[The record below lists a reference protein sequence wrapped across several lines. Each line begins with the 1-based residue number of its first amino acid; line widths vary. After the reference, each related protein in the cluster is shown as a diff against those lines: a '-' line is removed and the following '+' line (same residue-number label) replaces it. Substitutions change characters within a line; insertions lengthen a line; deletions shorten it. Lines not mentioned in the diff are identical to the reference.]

1 MKRSHPLAYGGAAVV
16 VAAAVLFIHLVA
28 ASGSAARSG
37 RVRVFRGNV
46 SPPGLEVRGDALVAA
61 DGRSR
66 RLDVPASGGMLG
78 SALPVGAVSPDGKTL
93 AYNSFHWNRS
103 VDRFKSYAEQ
113 GIDTGDPL
121 AVPTI
126 RLRDLASGRE
136 HPLEA
141 GSMSVAW
148 RADGALAYV
157 RGNPPAY
164 RANLPFTT
172 DVVVRSADG
181 RVEAWTS
188 SPDRYEVVGWAGRT
202 LLVQREVAGDT
213 PDLLALDGPGPARV
227 VAASVLFLA
236 ISPDGTQALV
246 AQTAADDPHPRI
258 RLLRVADGS
267 EVASMPIS
275 DARDPVSG
283 EPLLSVYGPADWRAD
298 RAVLPSE
305 TGLLVLR
312 IDDGLRVEQ
321 VLRLDAATLPD
332 GSVLEPR
339 FADDRRVVAWGGL
352 PETRP
357 NVQAVQ
363 YSCDRFALTCTRS
376 APVAPANA
384 PRPVYDLSGGER

>member
-1 MKRSHPLAYGGAAVV
+1 VL
-16 VAAAVLFIHLVA
+16 VAAAVLSIHLVA

-46 SPPGLEVRGDALVAA
+46 SPPGLEVRGDQLLAA

-66 RLDVPASGGMLG
+66 ALDVPASGGMLG

-113 GIDTGDPL
+113 GINTGDAL
-121 AVPTI
+121 AVPAI

-136 HPLEA
+136 RPLEA

-157 RGNPPAY
+157 RGEPPAY
-164 RANLPFTT
+164 RANVPFTAN
-172 DVVVRSADG
+172 VVVRSGDG

-188 SPDRYEVVGWAGRT
+188 SPDRYEVVGWAGST

-213 PDLLALDGPGPARV
+213 PDLLAFERPGSSRT
-227 VAASVLFLA
+227 VAPSVLFLA
-236 ISPDGTQALV
+236 ISPDGSQALV
-246 AQTAADDPHPRI
+246 TQTAADDPHPRI
-258 RLLRVADGS
+258 RLLRVADGA

-275 DARDPVSG
+275 AAEDPVTH
-283 EPLLSVYGPADWRAD
+283 EPLLSVYGPADWEGS
-298 RAVLPSE
+298 RAVMPSE
-305 TGLLVLR
+305 TGLLVLK
-312 IDDGLRVEQ
+312 IDGGLRVDQ
-321 VLRLDAATLPD
+321 VLHLDAAAKPD
-332 GSVLEPR
+332 GSLFEPR
-339 FADDRRVVAWGGL
+339 FGGDRTITAWAGL

-363 YSCDRFALTCTRS
+363 YACDRFALSCTRS
-376 APVAPANA
+376 AAVAPAAA
-384 PRPVYDLSGGER
+384 PRPVYDLSRGAR